1 MGNMLL
7 ANNLKALR
15 NACNLTQKQLAEFT
29 GLTIRRIYTSEHGTV
44 KPDIETLFALSE
56 FFGIAIN
63 RLLNEDITQTPKA
76 VVPINTDSIGSQI
89 EKYRNLK
96 KMTKAQFAKA
106 LGVTP
111 AYISLIEHGKKLPK
125 METFIRMLNIL
136 DAPADDILRDV
147 LNGAI
152 PRQATFVQCA
162 VSSLPLFK
170 QRLALDLLL
179 KTVEV
184 LKSADVNLPDENETR

>member
-1 MGNMLL
+1 
-7 ANNLKALR
+7 
-15 NACNLTQKQLAEFT
+15 
-29 GLTIRRIYTSEHGTV
+29 
-44 KPDIETLFALSE
+44 
-56 FFGIAIN
+56 
-63 RLLNEDITQTPKA
+63 
-76 VVPINTDSIGSQI
+76 
-89 EKYRNLK
+89 
-96 KMTKAQFAKA
+96 MTKAQFAKA